1 METEID
7 LCGNGF
13 FWSKVT
19 CSDEEQCGPL
29 SEITQII
36 SRKSKCE
43 YRRELLIAGDSAP
56 KFASGASRPLRLH
69 MQHFKF

>member
-19 CSDEEQCGPL
+19 CSDEEQCGPFRGY
-29 SEITQII
+29 SNYITEIQVRISKGII
-36 SRKSKCE
+36 D
-43 YRRELLIAGDSAP
+43 RR
-56 KFASGASRPLRLH
+56 
-69 MQHFKF
+69 